1 VRFVADDFLQAICA
15 AMVTGIFLIDNT
27 ELKLFLSGE
36 TLGKSRI
43 VSADTVTEF
52 NLIRP
57 MVPKSWTNV
66 NTVSRGW

>member
-36 TLGKSRI
+36 TLGKSRT
-43 VSADTVTEF
+43 VSADTVTEV